1 MTSLVLSVL
10 LAQSSPCP
18 PGWEALEAPGCFRRG
33 QGPGLVLYLHGMLAP
48 NERAFARELGFI
60 APAAAKAQLTVI
72 APRGT
77 PGLCDWAPEYKDW
90 WCWPSVKG
98 REPDTSA
105 IVERLAAAIAEVARR
120 MERTLPPPLIAG
132 YSNGGYFTSLLME
145 GRLPATG
152 FVVLHGGL
160 VTGVTIDER
169 PRPTLLIAAEGD
181 LIQRPAMET
190 FRKALTDRHWTPAFV
205 LRKKEHPLEL
215 EDFEHLTSFARRLS
229 WKPAGGGSS
238 AAAPA
243 R

>member
-1 MTSLVLSVL
+1 MMTVVVSFV

-33 QGPGLVLYLHGMLAP
+33 QAAGVVLYLHGMLAP
-48 NERAFARELGFI
+48 SERAFARELGFI
-60 APAAAKAQLTVI
+60 APAATKAQLTVI

-105 IVERLAAAIAEVARR
+105 VIERLAASLAEVERR
-120 MERTLPPPLIAG
+120 MDRKLPAPLIAG
-132 YSNGGYFTSLLME
+132 YSNGGYFTSILME

-160 VTGVTIDER
+160 VTGVAIDDR
-169 PRPTLLIAAEGD
+169 PRPTLLVAAEGD

-190 FRKALTDRHWTPAFV
+190 FRKALADRQWTPAFV
-205 LRKKEHPLEL
+205 VRKKEHPLEL
-215 EDFEHLTSFARRLS
+215 EDFDHVMAFARRLS
-229 WKPAGGGSS
+229 WRPAGGGSS
-238 AAAPA
+238 AAAPE